1 MVLLLEFVLFSPFS
15 LFMLFNALRDLLI
28 GIDLFSLNDI
38 IAFISQRFCQLVLLS
53 FVIKKNIA
61 DFPVL

>member
-1 MVLLLEFVLFSPFS
+1 
-15 LFMLFNALRDLLI
+15 MLFNALRDLLI